1 MRKVHMESVRKKLEC
16 VLLLFYFFIED
27 ILGLKIVH
35 QPLHE
40 YVEVCTRRL
49 TYQNLVRDPNAV
61 SNHNHNQSST
71 TVEGVL

>member
-35 QPLHE
+35 QPLHK

-49 TYQNLVRDPNAV
+49 TYLNFVGDPNAV
-61 SNHNHNQSST
+61 SNHNHNQSSPM
-71 TVEGVL
+71 EKGSL